1 MYFSG
6 FFDINYLSHFFLVK
20 FILQKLNEFFSF
32 YLSSAIKSN
41 DIKDA
46 VKLIKNNNNLL
57 DDVILY
63 DASYNISD
71 TMSS

>member
-1 MYFSG
+1 M
-6 FFDINYLSHFFLVK
+6 N
-20 FILQKLNEFFSF
+20 FFSF
-32 YLSSAIKSN
+32 YLSSAIKGN
-41 DIKDA
+41 NIKDA